1 MDGSAAFLKGG
12 VRSSIAWALAGQ
24 DRYLAGRRTYEPGSY
39 FELWVS
45 PWGHVRC
52 SCPGFPYRGVC
63 KHAEALRARLNAR
76 LPDTG

>member
-12 VRSSIAWALAGQ
+12 VRSLIAWALAGQ
-24 DRYLAGRRTYEPGSY
+24 DRYLARERTYGPGSY

-45 PWGHVRC
+45 SWGHVRC

-63 KHAEALRARLNAR
+63 KHAEAPSERLKAR
-76 LPDTG
+76 LPASR